1 MKEVGL
7 YNMSNMLDG
16 FRGVGWKMLQAAGL
30 MAPEIEQLIEEV
42 KAEVQ
47 DMSNR
52 FYWTVYV
59 VYGRKPLAQGAGDL
73 DSLADMALS
82 T

>member
-1 MKEVGL
+1 MREVGL

-30 MAPEIEQLIEEV
+30 SAPEIEELIEDVKREV
-42 KAEVQ
+42 E
-47 DMSNR
+47 DITNR

-59 VYGRKPLAQGAGDL
+59 VYGRKPL
-73 DSLADMALS
+73 DSGSGNLRSQVDMA
-82 T
+82 